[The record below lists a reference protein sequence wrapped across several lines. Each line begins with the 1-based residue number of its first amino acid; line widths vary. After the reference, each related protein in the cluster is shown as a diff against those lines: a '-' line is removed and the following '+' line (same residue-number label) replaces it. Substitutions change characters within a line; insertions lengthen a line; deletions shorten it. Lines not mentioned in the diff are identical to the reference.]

1 MPAFQKAEFCK
12 ESTEAF
18 KKQRE
23 SCLKAGVRIRPV
35 QRQGLEDSNR
45 VDSGKIGIAL
55 QNTPGTNML
64 GTSFKIVGPAK
75 GQGSFGAVY
84 VVEHVHSRRRYAAKV
99 EPVLASL
106 DREIQILKG
115 ISHEAILPVLC
126 SHVEDGGLS
135 WYIMPLLP
143 TNLFAYLRSENQFAH
158 GSQDALFNQLM
169 DGLGF
174 LHDRGV
180 VHADIKPGN
189 IVYNPGTEHFYIID
203 FGIAVVLPT
212 PRGQTTES
220 VYTLAFRPPELI
232 ETWCWSSCHCDSVL
246 LLLCLWFAESTL
258 TLATTPWT
266 GSIFTC
272 VESMVWCFDFIL
284 FCILDTFALAQVEH
298 LVHQRCCATRFPFS
312 QCSGHWWWK
321 SKTDYFIGFSVD
333 ITFFICGLGLFMY
346 KYIFLSSKHSY
357 HIIAIIIT
365 LFVQ

>member
-232 ETWCWSSCHCDSVL
+232 EQGELAPVLTVKADSWAAAL
-246 LLLCLWFAESTL
+246 TMLEAST
-258 TLATTPWT
+258 
-266 GSIFTC
+266 
-272 VESMVWCFDFIL
+272 
-284 FCILDTFALAQVEH
+284 
-298 LVHQRCCATRFPFS
+298 RTRFFD
-312 QCSGHWWWK
+312 GR
-321 SKTDYFIGFSVD
+321 SKVAIAEKIRSFARELSFGLAGGPHLTKLQGAINNLSPSTQKHVAELIHYDPRRRAS
-333 ITFFICGLGLFMY
+333 CGNVAEELRN
-346 KYIFLSSKHSY
+346 
-357 HIIAIIIT
+357 
-365 LFVQ
+365 

>member
-169 DGLGF
+169 DLVFSMTAVSFMPTLNLAISFTTQGRSTSTSSTSGL
-174 LHDRGV
+174 LWSC
-180 VHADIKPGN
+180 
-189 IVYNPGTEHFYIID
+189 
-203 FGIAVVLPT
+203 LPHVAK
-212 PRGQTTES
+212 R
-220 VYTLAFRPPELI
+220 LRA
-232 ETWCWSSCHCDSVL
+232 
-246 LLLCLWFAESTL
+246 STL
-258 TLATTPWT
+258 WH
-266 GSIFTC
+266 
-272 VESMVWCFDFIL
+272 FD
-284 FCILDTFALAQVEH
+284 
-298 LVHQRCCATRFPFS
+298 RPS
-312 QCSGHWWWK
+312 
-321 SKTDYFIGFSVD
+321 
-333 ITFFICGLGLFMY
+333 
-346 KYIFLSSKHSY
+346 
-357 HIIAIIIT
+357 
-365 LFVQ
+365 